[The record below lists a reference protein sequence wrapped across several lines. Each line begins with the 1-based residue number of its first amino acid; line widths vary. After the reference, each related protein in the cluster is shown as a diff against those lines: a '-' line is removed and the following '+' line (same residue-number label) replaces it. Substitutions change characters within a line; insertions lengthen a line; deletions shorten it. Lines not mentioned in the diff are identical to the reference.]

1 MSSAQMARLL
11 QGILVAQRTQQQQAR
26 GSDMKSMNVQS
37 CPHHVHAPG
46 TLEHSTVG
54 GSHVVA
60 KPLSTAHSNASKA
73 KISQNEA
80 FFRFPVGLKEE
91 LECCKCGRIYTLP
104 TAEWSAV
111 DSSIFVLVNG
121 GFVWPAVGRPSAR
134 ANVPALVRGVI
145 EKFLKPIANRTW
157 PAPWTQ
163 HGFPRLKWR
172 EGAFV
177 KLFFAPSFGAFTLLR
192 AAGFVLNA
200 DDDAYLELPDAASD
214 ERVRQVTAAI
224 DRMVH
229 WCDQID
235 ELVRTGARAPP
246 LSPLEDAFELYRSIM
261 AYHDDVVQAPA
272 TTGLLQASLTAEEY
286 ERGLHAKDAVVGM
299 LFFCHVMI
307 GEEPLVLVPT
317 SDQTVIASKFLSALK
332 ELAETYYEWLGGYVV
347 AEDRKKNPPPPKAL
361 PGATTTTT
369 TTATAATT
377 DSSPSKRPRL
387 GDVAMTEDQLLEL
400 AIAKSLE
407 SDQPRP
413 ISATGE
419 SDDMLSFS
427 SDGGQ
432 PKGLTN
438 TRQSC
443 HANSLIQAL
452 FALKPLRRDLLLVQ
466 RVLREQAPPT
476 ERSLRVAT
484 ACLRELALL
493 FGRLDLSRAR
503 AVSARRFMEML
514 MVDSALMPGLQHDVT
529 EVKDLM
535 LSTLERVMPSLK
547 ATFYGTQHRLEQPSD
562 DAGVIAAAIV
572 ESTAASLWPPAD
584 DTDLDGAAADD
595 SVAATSGGDAAAASV
610 QPSIAEK
617 LTFSDVIVHLRRD
630 ECTDDLDDALARSL
644 LGEFAYLPHTRPNE
658 AILVPPPLLTVSVQ
672 RVEYSAAAHRATK
685 IDTMMRFRRTLSL
698 RRYTDVGGDVP
709 AHVVAI
715 DRRVARLRERLAL
728 IERTLNALEM
738 GPTPLTSAL
747 GTVATFLGAN
757 RELSLGLLPPTLDA
771 HFGEQLAQL
780 HTHVVQQVESLR
792 ARANELRVRI
802 DTLMSE
808 RDAEATSYAL
818 HAVLVHRG
826 GANVGHYYSFV
837 RASFGDADTWYKCND
852 ERVETVDWN
861 AVAEA
866 SFGGASGKDSAYCL
880 IYASPEYCA
889 QSLALDDE
897 SVLSLYDDEIVAQLS
912 DPAMHVSS
920 AFQ

>member
-1 MSSAQMARLL
+1 MAAL
-11 QGILVAQRTQQQQAR
+11 
-26 GSDMKSMNVQS
+26 
-37 CPHHVHAPG
+37 P
-46 TLEHSTVG
+46 
-54 GSHVVA
+54 
-60 KPLSTAHSNASKA
+60 SNEK
-73 KISQNEA
+73 KVKKSQNEA
-80 FFRFPVGLKEE
+80 FFRFPVGLKED

-104 TAEWSAV
+104 NAEWTAV

-121 GFVWPAVGRPSAR
+121 GFVWPAAGRPSPRSA
-134 ANVPALVRGVI
+134 VPALVRGVI
-145 EKFLKPIANRTW
+145 EKFLKPIASRTW
-157 PAPWTQ
+157 PTPWTQ

-177 KLFFAPSFGAFTLLR
+177 RLFLSPSFGAFTLLR

-214 ERVRQVTAAI
+214 ERVSQVTAAI
-224 DRMVH
+224 DRMSH

-246 LSPLEDAFELYRSIM
+246 LSPLEDVFELYRSIV

-272 TTGLLQASLTAEEY
+272 TSGGLLQMSITAAEY
-286 ERGLHAKDAVVGM
+286 TRGLRAKDAVVGM

-317 SDQTVIASKFLSALK
+317 SDQIVIATKFLAALK
-332 ELAETYYEWLGGYVV
+332 ELADTFYEWLGGYVI
-347 AEDRKKNPPPPKAL
+347 AEDRKKNPPTPKTL
-361 PGATTTTT
+361 PSP
-369 TTATAATT
+369 TAATT
-377 DSSPSKRPRL
+377 SSATAAANKRPRL
-387 GDVAMTEDQLLEL
+387 GDVAMTEDELLEL

-407 SDQPRP
+407 SDQPKP
-413 ISATGE
+413 ISATNE
-419 SDDMLSFS
+419 SDDVLSFS
-427 SDGGQ
+427 CDGGK

-466 RVLREQAPPT
+466 RVLREQPTPT
-476 ERSLRVAT
+476 ERPLRVAT

-493 FGRLDLSRAR
+493 FGRMDLSRAR

-514 MVDSALMPGLQHDVT
+514 MIDSTLMPGMQHDVT

-562 DAGVIAAAIV
+562 DATAVAAAILQ
-572 ESTAASLWPPAD
+572 STAASLWPPVD
-584 DTDLDGAAADD
+584 DTDLDGAAAEAAAAD
-595 SVAATSGGDAAAASV
+595 AATSGGGDVAASL

-630 ECTDDLDDALARSL
+630 ECTDDLEDALARSL
-644 LGEFAYLPHTRPNE
+644 LGEFAYRPHARPSE
-658 AILVPPPLLTVSVQ
+658 AILAPPPLLTLSVQ
-672 RVEYSAAAHRATK
+672 RVEYSAATHRATK

-698 RRYTDVGGDVP
+698 RRYTDVGGEVP
-709 AHVVAI
+709 AHIVAI

-728 IERTLNALEM
+728 IERTLNALEV
-738 GPTPLTSAL
+738 GPTPLTAAL

-771 HFGEQLAQL
+771 NFGEQLAQL
-780 HTHVVQQVESLR
+780 HSHVAQQVESLR
-792 ARANELRVRI
+792 ARATKLRVRI
-802 DTLMSE
+802 DTLISE
-808 RDAEATSYAL
+808 RDAETTSYSL

-826 GANVGHYYSFV
+826 SANAGHYYSFV
-837 RASFGDADTWYKCND
+837 RADFGDADTWYKCND
-852 ERVETVDWN
+852 ESVETVDWN
-861 AVAEA
+861 TVAES
-866 SFGGASGKDSAYCL
+866 SFGGAGKDSAYCF

-889 QSLALDDE
+889 QSRAFDDE
-897 SVLSLYDDEIVAQLS
+897 NVLSLYDDEIVAQLS
-912 DPAMHVSS
+912 DPQLHVSS